1 MKIFAT
7 TLEIQPV
14 APIVGQNVTDGPP
27 RSAVGLEIKLLCFSP
42 PEFDLVFDTPAEVM
56 AAIAAVELVYL
67 PVGAYEH
74 PLTPLATLS
83 WKGGRHGHPG
93 YCLSQNS

>member
-14 APIVGQNVTDGPP
+14 APIVTDGPP

-56 AAIAAVELVYL
+56 AAIAAVEQFICRSAPTNFHLQLL
-67 PVGAYEH
+67 P
-74 PLTPLATLS
+74 L
-83 WKGGRHGHPG
+83 
-93 YCLSQNS
+93 